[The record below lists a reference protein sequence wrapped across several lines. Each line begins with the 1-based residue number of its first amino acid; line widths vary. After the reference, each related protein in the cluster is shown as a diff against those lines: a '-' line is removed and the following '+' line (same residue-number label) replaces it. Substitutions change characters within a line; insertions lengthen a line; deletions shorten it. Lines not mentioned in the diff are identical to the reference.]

1 MALTK
6 IINLPKQT
14 AQALAEAATVLTS
27 GGLVIFPTETVYGA
41 LVDATNPEAVNKLL
55 SYKQRPVGKAI
66 SIACLN
72 QEQAEKYVK
81 LNHQAR
87 QLYRTL
93 LPGPVTVI
101 SQSLNKVVP
110 SLQSEKG
117 TLGIRLSSYAPL
129 NQLLLRLPFPT
140 TATSA
145 NSSGKK
151 TPYTIDD
158 IIKNLSKKQLNLID
172 LIIDAGKLPKRP
184 PSLVLDTTTPTP
196 TCLRANADIEK
207 KLATIGNTVC
217 TNNVKETQ
225 NYARKLTE
233 KYLPM
238 IKKTGLIIT
247 LDGDLGAGK
256 TTFTQGIAQALD
268 IKQTITSPSYTYLK
282 EYSCQNHHG
291 NLIHL
296 DLWAI
301 ENQSMLKALALKSYQ
316 QPGNLLVIEWYQQ
329 FADKLAFNLPMIH
342 LTIVANPNQPEK
354 RIINYDKNFRH

>member
-1 MALTK
+1 MALPK
-6 IINLPKQT
+6 IISLPKQKT
-14 AQALAEAATVLTS
+14 QALTEAAAVLAS

-41 LVDATNPEAVNKLL
+41 LVSATNPEAVSKLL
-55 SYKQRPVGKAI
+55 QYKKRPVGKAI
-66 SIACLN
+66 SIACRS

-81 LNHQAR
+81 LNEQAR

-101 SQSLNKVVP
+101 SQSLNKVVRE
-110 SLQSEKG
+110 LQSEKG

-129 NQLLLRLPFPT
+129 NQLLSKLPFPT

-158 IIKNLSKKQLNLID
+158 IINNLSKKQLSLID
-172 LIIDAGKLPKRP
+172 LIIDAGKLPQRP

-196 TCLRANADIEK
+196 TCLRANARVQK
-207 KLATIGNTVC
+207 QLATISSTAIT
-217 TNNVKETQ
+217 TNPAETQ
-225 NYARKLTE
+225 KYARKLTE

-238 IKKTGLIIT
+238 IKKTGLIII

-256 TTFTQGIAQALD
+256 TTFTQGIALALG

-282 EYSCQNHHG
+282 EYSCQNHQG

-296 DLWAI
+296 DLWAV
-301 ENQSMLKALALKSYQ
+301 ENQSMFKALALETYQ

-329 FADKLAFNLPMIH
+329 FAGMLNFNLPVIH
-342 LTIVANPNQPEK
+342 FTITADKNQPDK
-354 RIINYDKNFRH
+354 RHFTYDENFRH